1 MAATVKSHPL
11 YESYRQMVR
20 RCNQESHPNY
30 PNYGGRGIKV
40 DDRWLAPRG
49 DGFRTFLQDM
59 GERPEG
65 TSLDRVDNDK
75 GYSKENCRWATPR
88 QQVLNTRSVKDTP
101 CIRYTPSRKTKW
113 RVYVMKSGVQYG
125 GYRKTLEEAIE
136 LKDRIVSNLWKGEA
150 WTL

>member
-1 MAATVKSHPL
+1 MATTVKSHQL
-11 YESYRQMVR
+11 YWSYAQMIR
-20 RCNQESHPNY
+20 RCNQESHPDY
-30 PNYGGRGIKV
+30 QSYGGRGIKV

-49 DGFRTFLQDM
+49 DGFRAFLQDM

-88 QQVLNTRSVKDTP
+88 QQALNRRAVKDTP
-101 CIRYTPSRKTKW
+101 CIRYTPSRKSKW
-113 RVYVMKSGVQYG
+113 RVYVMKNGVQYG
-125 GYRKTLEEAIE
+125 GYRKTPEEAVE
-136 LKDRIVSNLWKGEA
+136 LRDRIVSNLWKGES